1 MHLLI
6 SFFFLK
12 RKRSHATLDY
22 LGLGGKKNI
31 NWMLCCQPEL
41 NLMEM
46 AAEEYQ
52 SSCQPDENR

>member
-6 SFFFLK
+6 SFFFSKENEVML
-12 RKRSHATLDY
+12 HWTTWVLV
-22 LGLGGKKNI
+22 GKKNI

>member
-1 MHLLI
+1 MLHWTTWVLV
-6 SFFFLK
+6 
-12 RKRSHATLDY
+12 
-22 LGLGGKKNI
+22 GKKNI